1 MIVPHHNE
9 ELAAWITVNAE
20 TGEWVLVFG
29 PVKHDVADPSGE
41 LCAGSAPSVI
51 RIAAPPTDAHAPSGR
66 ATSEKTGPRGTPAGG
81 V

>member
-29 PVKHDVADPSGE
+29 PVKHDVADFDGE
-41 LCAGSAPSVI
+41 LCAYSEEWMARHACYLHNAPLAEV
-51 RIAAPPTDAHAPSGR
+51 D
-66 ATSEKTGPRGTPAGG
+66 E
-81 V
+81 

>member
-29 PVKHDVADPSGE
+29 PVKHDVTDPSGE
-41 LCAGSAPSVI
+41 LCAYSEERMARRACHLHNAPL
-51 RIAAPPTDAHAPSGR
+51 AKDL
-66 ATSEKTGPRGTPAGG
+66 
-81 V
+81 

>member
-29 PVKHDVADPSGE
+29 AIKHDVADPSGE
-41 LCAGSAPSVI
+41 LCAYSEEWMARRAYYLHNAPL
-51 RIAAPPTDAHAPSGR
+51 AEDL
-66 ATSEKTGPRGTPAGG
+66 
-81 V
+81 